1 MSDTGGAAYDLAVIG
16 GGFAGLAAARAAALR
31 GLHVAVL
38 ETKPALGARLHTT
51 GIFVR
56 EAADACDIP
65 TRLAHRVTRVRL
77 YGPSR
82 TSVDLDG
89 PGYYFLTT
97 DTAEVLRWLGEEA
110 RRAGAD
116 IVTACR
122 FEAASRKGERWRLQA
137 GGRELHAR
145 YLLGADG
152 ARSATAAALGL
163 SRNRRFL
170 AGVEQ
175 EYRER
180 GLLDP
185 AFLHCFLD
193 RRIAPGYIAWA
204 VASPLGAQVG
214 LGVSH
219 GRKPKLERF
228 TREAEQLF
236 GLQPGHATG
245 RRAGLIPCGGVV
257 PRWSRP
263 GAMLVGDAAGM
274 VSPLTGGGIH
284 PALALGRR
292 AGQAIADHLAGVGP
306 APELV
311 LARELPR
318 YGAKHALRR
327 LMDVAP
333 PNWLIDRL
341 LSTGP
346 MARIARRIFF
356 HQSGRSIPSALA
368 ARPGIADSEIGSP

>member
-1 MSDTGGAAYDLAVIG
+1 MSDTAEPTYDLVVIG
-16 GGFAGLAAARAAALR
+16 GGFAGLASARAAALR
-31 GLHVAVL
+31 GLRVAVL
-38 ETKPALGARLHTT
+38 EAKPALGARLRTT

-65 TRLAHRVTRVRL
+65 TRLAHRLTRVRL
-77 YGPSR
+77 YAPNR
-82 TSVDLDG
+82 TSIDLDG

-110 RRAGAD
+110 GRAGAE
-116 IVTACR
+116 IRTACR
-122 FEAASRKGERWRLQA
+122 FEAAVREGERWRLWA
-137 GGRELHAR
+137 GGRLFHAR

-180 GLLDP
+180 GRLDP

-204 VASPLGAQVG
+204 IASPLGAQVG
-214 LGVSH
+214 LAVSH
-219 GRKPKLERF
+219 GRRPKLERF
-228 TREAEQLF
+228 TREAELLF
-236 GLQPGHATG
+236 GLQSADAAG
-245 RRAGLIPCGGVV
+245 RRAGLIPCDGIV

-306 APELV
+306 APEIV

-318 YGAKHALRR
+318 YGTKRILRR
-327 LMDVAP
+327 LMDAAP
-333 PNWLIDRL
+333 PNWMFDRL

-356 HQSGRSIPSALA
+356 HQSGRTGPA
-368 ARPGIADSEIGSP
+368 APEGRPGIADSEIGSP